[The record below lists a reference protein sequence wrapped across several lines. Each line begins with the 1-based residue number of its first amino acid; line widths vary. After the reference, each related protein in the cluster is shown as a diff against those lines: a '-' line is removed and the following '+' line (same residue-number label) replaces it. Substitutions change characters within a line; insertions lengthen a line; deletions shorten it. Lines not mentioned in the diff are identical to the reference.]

1 VKDDNTKFIR
11 TGHILPKIWQ
21 HPTWLAGWLISIN
34 STVTS
39 ERRQQHRV
47 MDNGSR
53 VQLKAPFSGLFF
65 LEIVIIIVQG
75 HIIEMDRQHQ

>member
-1 VKDDNTKFIR
+1 MKDDNTKFIR

-21 HPTWLAGWLISIN
+21 HPTWLVGWLISIN

-65 LEIVIIIVQG
+65 FFFG
-75 HIIEMDRQHQ
+75 NCYNNSSRAYNRDG